1 MNMHHPR
8 YPRSN
13 RYDPAWAV
21 AHQMGPNALWLME
34 ALSERV
40 SIGPEQR
47 VLDLGCGKAM
57 TSIFLAK
64 EFGASVWACD
74 LWIDPGDNAERI
86 REAGVGD
93 KVFPVRGEAH
103 TLPFARGFFDL
114 ILSVDAYHYFGTD
127 DLYIGYITQFLR
139 PGGKIGIVSPSFTGD
154 PGAVPDELR
163 PFWEWEFCS
172 FHSPSWWRAHWEKS
186 GRVRVEC
193 ADAVPDAA
201 QDWLRW
207 FELTLPALGADERR
221 DAFAREIELL
231 RRDAGKTLGFARVVG
246 QKA

>member
-1 MNMHHPR
+1 MQHAR

-13 RYDPAWAV
+13 QYDLAWAV

-34 ALSERV
+34 ALCERV
-40 SIGPEQR
+40 SIEPGQR

-93 KVFPVRGEAH
+93 RVFPVRAEAH

-127 DLYIGYITQFLR
+127 DLYIGYITEFLR
-139 PGGKIGIVSPSFTGD
+139 PGGTIGIVSPSFTGD
-154 PGAVPDELR
+154 EGAVPEELR
-163 PFWEWEFCS
+163 PFWDWQFCS
-172 FHSPSWWRAHWEKS
+172 FHSPAWWRAHWAKS
-186 GRVRVEC
+186 GRVRVEN
-193 ADAVPDAA
+193 ADAVPDGW

-207 FELTLPALGADERR
+207 FELTLPALDAGERR
-221 DAFAREIELL
+221 DAHAREIELL

-246 QKA
+246 QKS